1 MAAASRTSP
10 DTHPLLV
17 GCQTSVVGMRASM
30 SNLSD
35 DDMTT
40 EPTEAG
46 EDRDQ
51 GGQHERD
58 TGDEPTES
66 DENLDP
72 GGEGPRDTGDES

>member
-1 MAAASRTSP
+1 
-10 DTHPLLV
+10 
-17 GCQTSVVGMRASM
+17 MRAVM

-40 EPTEAG
+40 EPTEAE

-51 GGQHERD
+51 GGRHERD

-66 DENLDP
+66 DRGTSTPAAKDP
-72 GGEGPRDTGDES
+72 GHGRRVLTCRRPPPRTLAVG